1 MLKIKGPLGFCVA
14 AALLLLLAFPVVAA
28 YKTHNDDSD
37 ANAFLQVYPAARGT
51 KLDNC
56 YLCHTGGNV
65 GKKYLDSCDY
75 CHAVYG
81 FKPPHPEGSI
91 RQTLNAYGL
100 AYDDAGRNQAALTA
114 IAARDS
120 DGDSYANEQEIEAG
134 RLPGDAKDH
143 PGVTDAPAVLY
154 TREKIRQL
162 PKTAQIM
169 AADTAKAGDFFATYT
184 GVTLAELLKDAGIRE
199 DATDVTVFAADGF
212 SKTFPVADLQK
223 TYPQGRFYTKFPWIS
238 FPLSTGYGHEAQ
250 LPGDLHYL
258 LAYERDGY
266 PLLESKI
273 VAEED
278 SRSHLDGEGPYR
290 FITPLRE
297 PVVPDRSQ
305 WTIDRDDPPYPYNPN
320 RPVTRNADFCIKAVV
335 AIQVNTADNKSWS
348 YDWSGR
354 AWEMIEKGELVVY
367 GALKSPKQ

>member
-1 MLKIKGPLGFCVA
+1 MPKIKGHTCFFTVAALLFLLTFPVA
-14 AALLLLLAFPVVAA
+14 AA
-28 YKTHNDDSD
+28 YKAHKAD
-37 ANAFLQVYPAARGT
+37 ADTNTFLQVYPGAQGT

-56 YLCHTGGNV
+56 YLCHTGGKV

-100 AYDDAGRNQAALTA
+100 AYNDAGRNQAALIA
-114 IAARDS
+114 IAGHDS
-120 DGDSYANEQEIEAG
+120 DGDGYSNEQEIRAV
-134 RLPGDAKDH
+134 RLPGDPKDH
-143 PGVTDAPAVLY
+143 PGVADAPAVLY

-162 PKTAQIM
+162 PKTTQIM
-169 AADTAKAGDFFATYT
+169 AVDTAKAGDYFATYT
-184 GVTLAELLKDAGIRE
+184 GVTLAELLRDAGIRE

-212 SKTFPVADLQK
+212 SKNFPVADLLK
-223 TYPQGRFYTKFPWIS
+223 SYPQGRFYTKFPWIS
-238 FPLSTGYGHEAQ
+238 FPLLTGYGHDEQ
-250 LPGDLHYL
+250 LPGELHYL

-266 PLLESKI
+266 PLMESKI
-273 VAEED
+273 VAGED
-278 SRSHLDGEGPYR
+278 GRSYLDGEGPYR
-290 FITPLRE
+290 FITPLHR

-305 WTIDRDDPPYPYNPN
+305 WAIDRDDPPYPYNPN

-354 AWEMIEKGELVVY
+354 AWEMIEKGELVIY
-367 GALKSPKQ
+367 GALNPRQ